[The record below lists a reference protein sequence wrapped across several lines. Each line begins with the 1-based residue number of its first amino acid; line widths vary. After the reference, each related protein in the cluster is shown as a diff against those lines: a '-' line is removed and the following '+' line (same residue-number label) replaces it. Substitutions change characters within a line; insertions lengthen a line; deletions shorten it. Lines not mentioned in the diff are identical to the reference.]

1 MLNANLLEIYWLN
14 PIQTSVAF
22 RIETSH
28 LICIANRMTGFNME
42 WSGLNIGNGLHWQI
56 FITKD
61 FSTNQF
67 HANVPILYAS
77 DYLEKTYYKLD
88 KF

>member
-1 MLNANLLEIYWLN
+1 MFHCVWHFMLNANLLEIYWVN

-42 WSGLNIGNGLHWQI
+42 
-56 FITKD
+56 
-61 FSTNQF
+61 
-67 HANVPILYAS
+67 
-77 DYLEKTYYKLD
+77 
-88 KF
+88 